1 VLRYNSK
8 GAQLVTTPVWKRRAV
23 GINARKED
31 ADLMAWIDKHLSAM
45 KNEGF
50 LKSLDKKW
58 FDG

>member
-1 VLRYNSK
+1 MLRYNSK
-8 GAQLVTTPVWKRRAV
+8 GAGLVTTPVWKRRSV
-23 GINARKED
+23 GVNARKED